1 MKDGHGLLVYQNGD
15 MYYGEFK
22 RDQRSGRGLYLYAS
36 NHTLYDGLWSM
47 NTKEGKGVLYM
58 NDKQYNELYYFMNGE
73 VVKKEYLHFYGTINK
88 DYICK
93 LDQIVQSKEYKEL
106 NDFV

>member
-1 MKDGHGLLVYQNGD
+1 MLSLKLHYLMVDILVLH
-15 MYYGEFK
+15 K
-22 RDQRSGRGLYLYAS
+22 
-36 NHTLYDGLWSM
+36 
-47 NTKEGKGVLYM
+47 
-58 NDKQYNELYYFMNGE
+58 YNELYYFMNGE